1 MHHLRRLG
9 STIILMAGLLGAAW
23 GADSPE
29 LRALARQVN
38 AAFRALDNLSIQDD
52 LPAVEAKV
60 QEADALI
67 EKVRALNPNYAEI
80 QVWQNKSRGWKKQI
94 QMARPAA
101 DAPTG
106 DADAPPA
113 DGGAPAK
120 VAPAAG
126 GSPAPAAPASGT
138 PGKAEVKADWQA
150 FLDYC
155 KDFQKKYDAIFNVNG
170 QVMYQPDTLDAVL
183 AKLEQLRR
191 ADVPE
196 ARRRLEAFGGKYGR
210 DTDTIDRRLFEL
222 TPENTRKSRLDP
234 ENQRPDGSAG
244 QCYRELERMLK
255 LIAQGPVD
263 QAAGILAAVRNE
275 LQNTSGKTDSV
286 YARLETQLRAAQRL
300 DPNNAAIGSE
310 LAAFGKQ
317 RAGLQAAAAERLKT
331 AKFPAHAGNFAG
343 PGDPKALTAAAIRYF
358 NEVYPKEK
366 AIAASVAGNW
376 VSTKKNLLGQ
386 TIQWGLPVYVASI
399 QNNSKEICRVF
410 KMTVLAAE
418 GNSPPKA
425 PPFVDHWTGDSY
437 QMLIANVP
445 RN

>member
-1 MHHLRRLG
+1 MHHRRRMW
-9 STIILMAGLLGAAW
+9 SVFILWAGLLGSAW
-23 GADSPE
+23 GADNPE

-38 AAFRALDNLSIQDD
+38 AAFRAMDNLSIQDN
-52 LPAVEAKV
+52 LPEIEAKL

-67 EKVRALNPNYAEI
+67 EKVRAMNPNYSEI
-80 QVWQNKSRGWKKQI
+80 PVWQNKSRSWKKQL
-94 QMARPAA
+94 QMAQ
-101 DAPTG
+101 
-106 DADAPPA
+106 PPA
-113 DGGAPAK
+113 GAPAGGEA
-120 VAPAAG
+120 APPSGG
-126 GSPAPAAPASGT
+126 GSPAKEAPVSGS

-155 KDFQKKYDAIFNVNG
+155 KDFRKKYDAVFNVNG
-170 QVMYQPDTLDAVL
+170 QVLYQPETLDAVL

-222 TPENTRKSRLDP
+222 TPEDTRKSRLDP

-263 QAAGILAAVRNE
+263 QAADILAAVRNE
-275 LQNTSGKTDSV
+275 LKNTSQKSDSV
-286 YARLETQLRAAQRL
+286 YARLEAQLRAARKL

-310 LAAFGKQ
+310 LAAFDNQ
-317 RAGLQAAAAERLKT
+317 RARLQAAAAERLKT
-331 AKFPAHAGNFAG
+331 AKFPANAGNFAG

-386 TIQWGLPVYVASI
+386 TVQWGLPVYIASI
-399 QNNSKEICRVF
+399 QNNSKEVCRVF
-410 KMTVLAAE
+410 KMTVLASE
-418 GNSPPKA
+418 GNNPPKA

-445 RN
+445 KN